1 MEKQSKN
8 YYNMSKIKMKENG
21 VSKVWIVWRNW
32 YTQVGGVRVFHAAND
47 IHENMNVEDI
57 EDIEEDEFEWLDEI
71 TTTAELR
78 KAVEWGSE
86 EEM

>member
-1 MEKQSKN
+1 MA
-8 YYNMSKIKMKENG
+8 KIRMKENG

-47 IHENMNVEDI
+47 IHENMDVEDI
-57 EDIEEDEFEWLDEI
+57 EDIEEDEFEWPDEI